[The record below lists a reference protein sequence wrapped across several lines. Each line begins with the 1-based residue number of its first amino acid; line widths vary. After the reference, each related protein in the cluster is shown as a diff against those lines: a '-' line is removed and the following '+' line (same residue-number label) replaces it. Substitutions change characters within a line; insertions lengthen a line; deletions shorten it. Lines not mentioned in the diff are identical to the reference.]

1 MYTTRGY
8 RDGSTSISRFPIY
21 VALPPCSVILFM
33 KPHKAFSLFAFE
45 SSRGR
50 EFFHNFFL
58 SAAQSVF
65 GFVIQVWIYIT
76 SKLAFANK
84 ISAAISH
91 EFKFSI
97 CSHKLEAGR
106 AFDDSKPAIFVA
118 RNRWNVCA
126 VSLSHSGNFPTWQIF
141 DIRMIVNRGN
151 LWNFFQAFARRTRAL
166 ISHPTKRF
174 LFIAPMQTKCVNR
187 IGINWLRKFVPH
199 SSLLVLF

>member
-91 EFKFSI
+91 RFKFSI
-97 CSHKLEAGR
+97 CSHKLEAGGR
-106 AFDDSKPAIFVA
+106 LTTWNRRFSIEEIDEMSARWAWVTRETFQRLSRISLEIF
-118 RNRWNVCA
+118 
-126 VSLSHSGNFPTWQIF
+126 L
-141 DIRMIVNRGN
+141 
-151 LWNFFQAFARRTRAL
+151 AFAHRTRADQS
-166 ISHPTKRF
+166 SHK
-174 LFIAPMQTKCVNR
+174 A
-187 IGINWLRKFVPH
+187 VPVH
-199 SSLLVLF
+199 CSHANEMC

>member
-1 MYTTRGY
+1 M
-8 RDGSTSISRFPIY
+8 
-21 VALPPCSVILFM
+21 LSVILFM

-45 SSRGR
+45 SSGGR

-91 EFKFSI
+91 GFKFSI
-97 CSHKLEAGR
+97 CSHKLEAEGVWR
-106 AFDDSKPAIFVA
+106 REAGDFRSKKSMIWETFQRDKSLIFEQS
-118 RNRWNVCA
+118 RK
-126 VSLSHSGNFPTWQIF
+126 SHFSKLLLVGH
-141 DIRMIVNRGN
+141 V
-151 LWNFFQAFARRTRAL
+151 L
-166 ISHPTKRF
+166 ISRPTKRF

-199 SSLLVLF
+199 AFLFRVFF

>member
-21 VALPPCSVILFM
+21 VALPPCSAILFM

-84 ISAAISH
+84 ISAAISLR
-91 EFKFSI
+91 FKFSI
-97 CSHKLEAGR
+97 CSHKLEAGGVWR
-106 AFDDSKPAIFVA
+106 LETGDFRSKKSMKCL
-118 RNRWNVCA
+118 RGELE
-126 VSLSHSGNFPTWQIF
+126 SLGKLFN
-141 DIRMIVNRGN
+141 DYRGY
-151 LWNFFQAFARRTRAL
+151 LWKIFQAFARRTRADQS
-166 ISHPTKRF
+166 SHK
-174 LFIAPMQTKCVNR
+174 A
-187 IGINWLRKFVPH
+187 VPVH
-199 SSLLVLF
+199 CSHANEMC